1 MNGTAKEYGLTD
13 KIHLDQW
20 DTITT
25 VRERLDATESKRV
38 LLVIPARCRSMRS
51 LVNLKLLGRYAED
64 LRIRLRVAAE
74 DLTTRSLARDAGLS
88 TAPVLALGL
97 GGWSRRGQ
105 GRGFRPGAAELR
117 ARRRQGAG
125 EGSGVLIAIGVVIV
139 VLGIILAS
147 LVIFLPTAT
156 ITLAP
161 VSQPVSGGLDI
172 VAEWGQDE
180 VDYGRALVPARLV
193 EIEVEG
199 RYEIPATGVM
209 DVAEGHAQGE
219 VVFAN
224 RTSDPLIVPKGTIV
238 RTGSGVNV
246 RFFTV
251 GDVELPGQ
259 LWGHARVGIVAMEPG
274 PSGNV
279 KALTVNTVE
288 GPLEF
293 VADVLNDAPTS
304 GGTMRRVAIV
314 AAQDYDHL
322 RSTLE
327 QRLLQEAY
335 SRLVEQLGEGE
346 FIPSDSLNVERIN
359 EEFDQSIGQQTDVLS
374 GRMLIK
380 VAGLA
385 VDGEGAN
392 SLLMQLMSSNLPDG
406 YCLQEDTL
414 QFRDDGEV
422 EVRRGTVR
430 FTRVSSGRAMSCVDE
445 EGLAE
450 SLRGKTLNRASDYLQ
465 EHLDLEEPPSI
476 SVIPSLYGRIPLL
489 PQRTDIVVVGQSG

>member
-1 MNGTAKEYGLTD
+1 LTD
-13 KIHLDQW
+13 RIHLDQW
-20 DTITT
+20 DNITT
-25 VRERLDATESKRV
+25 VRERLEATESGRV

-51 LVNLKLLGRYAED
+51 LVNLRLLGRHAED
-64 LRIRLRVAAE
+64 LRIRLRVIAE

-88 TAPVLALGL
+88 TAPVFTLGL
-97 GGWSRRGQ
+97 GGWSPRGL
-105 GRGFRPGAAELR
+105 GGAFRPGAAELR
-117 ARRRQGAG
+117 ARRRQGAA
-125 EGSGVLIAIGVVIV
+125 EGSGVLIAIGVVVV

-147 LVIFLPTAT
+147 LVVFLPTAT

-199 RYEIPATGVM
+199 RHEIPATGVM
-209 DVAEGHAQGE
+209 DVAEGYAQGE
-219 VVFAN
+219 AVFAN
-224 RTSDPLIVPKGTIV
+224 RTSDPLIIPKGTIV

-251 GDVELPGQ
+251 SDVELPAQ

-279 KALTVNTVE
+279 KALTINAVE

-293 VADVLNDAPTS
+293 VADALNDAPTS

-314 AAQDYDHL
+314 AGQDYDYL
-322 RSTLE
+322 RATLL
-327 QRLLQEAY
+327 QRLQQEAY
-335 SRLVEQLGEGE
+335 SSLVEQLGDDE
-346 FIPSDSLNVERIN
+346 FIPPESLEVKIVDD
-359 EEFDQSIGQQTDVLS
+359 EFDQALGQRTEVLS
-374 GRMLIK
+374 GRMLVN

-385 VDGEGAN
+385 VDGQGAN
-392 SLLMQLMSSNLPDG
+392 SLLIQLMSSKIPSG

-414 QFRDDGEV
+414 RFRDEGEM

-430 FTRVSSGRAMSCVDE
+430 FTRVGSGRAMSCVDE

-450 SLRGKTLNRASDYLQ
+450 SLRGKTLNQASEYLQ
-465 EHLDLEEPPSI
+465 EHLELEEAPSI

-489 PQRTDIVVVGQSG
+489 PQRTEIVVAGPSE